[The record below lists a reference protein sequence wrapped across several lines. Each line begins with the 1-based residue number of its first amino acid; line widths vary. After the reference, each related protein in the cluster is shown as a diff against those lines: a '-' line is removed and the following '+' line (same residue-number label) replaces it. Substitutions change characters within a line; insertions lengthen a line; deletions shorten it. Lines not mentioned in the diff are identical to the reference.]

1 MVEGKQQ
8 GAGPGAARRVG
19 RGDEREFEQFF
30 TSSYSRLHAFVTRR
44 LAGSSVDADDV
55 LQDGFV
61 KIAQAFS
68 SWPAER
74 RERESY
80 ARRVM
85 GRAAVDAIRAR
96 HGRHRQPVR
105 EVPLDTVDPMGEERG
120 PLARDIT
127 AALARHTGDNGM
139 PEGVLERAAV
149 GELLHVLSGL
159 EQRVLLLT
167 AAGYDHAAIAAR
179 LGVSAQR
186 SRESLC
192 STPAHC

>member
-1 MVEGKQQ
+1 MVE
-8 GAGPGAARRVG
+8 AGQVHAG
-19 RGDEREFEQFF
+19 RGNEAEFEEFF
-30 TSSYSRLHAFVTRR
+30 RASYTRLHAFVTRR